1 VIAVADAVNQAKLQV
16 ERARSRWPVVDVGV
30 STFKRFSEDDGGTL
44 AAALTYYIFFS
55 IFPLLLFGV
64 AALGFVTR
72 GNEELKQD
80 LINAGVNSFPM
91 LRDVLQPA
99 GLDFFE
105 RRAGG
110 LALTGAVLA
119 LYSGSGAVVALEH
132 ALTRIDHVTEEGT
145 FVNKRLRSFRW
156 LVLLVP
162 AAVAT
167 AALAGLANFARDVFG
182 TNSALAT
189 GVSVLSY
196 LGGVL
201 VSAVVLAL
209 AFKLLSNA
217 AHSWRDVAPGAFT
230 GAVAL
235 EVLKAI
241 GSVYLEAGTKGREGT
256 FGAFAA
262 AAGLLVVAFL
272 ISRITLLAAELN
284 AVLAERRLVRKPL
297 LDQAGRQS

>member
-1 VIAVADAVNQAKLQV
+1 VSAVADAVNQAKLRV
-16 ERARSRWPVVDVGV
+16 ERARARWPAVDVGV

-72 GNEELKQD
+72 GNEELKSD
-80 LINAGVNSFPM
+80 ILAAGVDSFPL

-110 LALTGAVLA
+110 LALTAIALA

-132 ALTRIDHVTEEGT
+132 SLNRIDHISEEGT
-145 FVNKRLRSFRW
+145 FIQKRVRSVRW
-156 LVLLVP
+156 LVLLAP

-167 AALAGLANFARDVFG
+167 AGLAGLANFSSEMFGARSVV
-182 TNSALAT
+182 TT
-189 GVSVLSY
+189 GVSILSY
-196 LGGVL
+196 VGGVL
-201 VSAVVLAL
+201 VSAIVFAL
-209 AFKLLSNA
+209 AFKLLSRA
-217 AHSWRDVAPGAFT
+217 GHDWRDVVPGALA
-230 GAVAL
+230 GALAFEL
-235 EVLKAI
+235 LKAA
-241 GSVYLEAGTKGREGT
+241 GSTFLAAGTKGREGT

-284 AVLAERRLVRKPL
+284 AVLAERRLTRQPL
-297 LDQAGRQS
+297 LNQAGRQM